1 MALRTVQVLLP
12 KTDQASL
19 EELMKN
25 ERLVSWWREG
35 GSDQRVNLQYLLPAE
50 ETEGLLDSLEQ
61 QFGKREGFR
70 VIISQVEAVLPRPAP
85 EPPPEPVL
93 SSVPAPKKFYRV
105 SREELL
111 SEVGDGT
118 KLNRIFVAMV
128 VLSSIV
134 AAVGLSR
141 DSVAVII
148 GAMVIAP
155 LLGPNMG
162 AALATTLGD
171 VGMIRSSARTLFVGV
186 ALALLFGFGFGA
198 LFPANIES
206 NEMVL
211 RAQEMHPFDL
221 ILALASG
228 AAGALSFTTGAGSA
242 LIGVMVAV
250 ALLPPLIASGI
261 FLGSGSYAAAL
272 NAGLLFLANFICVNL
287 AAVGTFLLQGI
298 RPRTWWEDKKAKRMA
313 RQALGIWITLLAVLA
328 AIVIYG

>member
-1 MALRTVQVLLP
+1 MALRNVQVLLP
-12 KTDQASL
+12 ETDQASL
-19 EELMKN
+19 ETLMKN

-35 GSDQRVNLQYLLPAE
+35 GLDQRVNLQYLLPAE
-50 ETEGLLDSLEQ
+50 ETEELLDSLEQ

-70 VIISQVEAVLPRPAP
+70 VIISGVEAVLPRPAP
-85 EPPPEPVL
+85 EPATEPIHP
-93 SSVPAPKKFYRV
+93 SIPAAKKFYRV

-111 SEVGDGT
+111 SAVADGSQ
-118 KLNRIFVAMV
+118 LNRIFIAMV
-128 VLSSIV
+128 ILSSVV

-186 ALALLFGFGFGA
+186 ALSLLFGVVFGA
-198 LFPANIES
+198 LFPVNIES
-206 NEMVL
+206 NEMIL
-211 RAQEMHPFDL
+211 RAQAMHPFDL
-221 ILALASG
+221 VLALASG

-261 FLGSGSYAAAL
+261 FLGSGSMAPAL
-272 NAGLLFLANFICVNL
+272 NAALLFLANFICVNL

-313 RQALGIWITLLAVLA
+313 RRALATWIVLLAALA
-328 AIVIYG
+328 AIVVFG